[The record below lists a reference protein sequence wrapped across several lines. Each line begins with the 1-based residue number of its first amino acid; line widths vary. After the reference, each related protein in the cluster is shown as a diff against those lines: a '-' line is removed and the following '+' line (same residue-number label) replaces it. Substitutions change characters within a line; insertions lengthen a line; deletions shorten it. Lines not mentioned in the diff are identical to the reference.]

1 MGTRNGNESGMMM
14 VVSAGEEEC
23 DVGLGLRTQQPKNG
37 DGYSRKKTTPVMM
50 SMSLPPPPHHH
61 HPHHHHQH
69 HHHPYHQQYT
79 LSPSS
84 SGRGGVA
91 GAGEY
96 YGGLGGSVF
105 SGASNHHLA
114 CVGGEAAAAA
124 TLLAAGSASADSS
137 SSAAAAAAPVFDS
150 SGKMAASTNAR
161 VPFTAAQWQQMDME
175 RQSMMLKHMLT
186 SVPVPAGPELI
197 LPITRSLPTVLP
209 PQSNRGSD
217 PEPWRCRRTDGKK
230 WRCSR
235 DVAPHQKYCERHSH
249 KNRPRSRK
257 PVELQ
262 ADYTKATNA
271 TTKKSNVTTTNSQ
284 SLSSCQNPQF
294 LNQTP
299 IPSSVFPTA
308 AASAYDQPR
317 GLEWFMKAETIPSQ
331 EDYHHHQQP
340 MHAAC
345 NRIDPFHLKQPH
357 MPLSSYSDYGSTHEL
372 HETRHFIDAWS
383 APHRDDSSNRAAS
396 VSAGKKMPV
405 SSLSLTMCGIGEEDS
420 KNTDMGAGLM
430 GGERE
435 KSGDLRPPHWMMS
448 PAGSWMGSTTP
459 GGPLA
464 EALCLG
470 TANASSA
477 RMAAAC
483 EATPQ
488 GRISVTPTSSRS
500 SSKDEGHELN
510 LIS

>member
-14 VVSAGEEEC
+14 VSAAEEEC
-23 DVGLGLRTQQPKNG
+23 DVGLGLRMQQPKNG
-37 DGYSRKKTTPVMM
+37 DDSSRRKAAPTMM
-50 SMSLPPPPHHH
+50 SMAMPPHHH
-61 HPHHHHQH
+61 HPHHHH
-69 HHHPYHQQYT
+69 PYHQQYM

-84 SGRGGVA
+84 SGRGA
-91 GAGEY
+91 AAAAAGEY
-96 YGGLGGSVF
+96 YGGVGGSVF
-105 SGASNHHLA
+105 SGACNPHLA
-114 CVGGEAAAAA
+114 CIDEEEGAAAA
-124 TLLAAGSASADSS
+124 TLLASGSASDS
-137 SSAAAAAAPVFDS
+137 SSAAAPAPVFDS
-150 SGKMAASTNAR
+150 SGKMAASANMR
-161 VPFTAAQWQQMDME
+161 VPFTAAQWQEME
-175 RQSMMLKHMLT
+175 RQRMILKHMLT
-186 SVPVPAGPELI
+186 SAPVPPELR
-197 LPITRSLPTVLP
+197 LPITESHPTAP
-209 PQSNRGSD
+209 PSQSNRGSD

-262 ADYTKATNA
+262 ADYTNTAN
-271 TTKKSNVTTTNSQ
+271 TTKKSNVATTNSQ
-284 SLSSCQNPQF
+284 SLNSCQNLQF

-299 IPSSVFPTA
+299 IPSSVFPTTV
-308 AASAYDQPR
+308 ASAYDQPR
-317 GLEWFMKAETIPSQ
+317 GLEWFMKGETIPNQ
-331 EDYHHHQQP
+331 EDYHHQQQP
-340 MHAAC
+340 THATC
-345 NRIDPFHLKQPH
+345 NRIDPFHLRQPH

-383 APHRDDSSNRAAS
+383 TPHRHDSSNRAAS
-396 VSAGKKMPV
+396 VSASKKMPI

-448 PAGSWMGSTTP
+448 PGGSWMGSTTP

-470 TANASSA
+470 TANA
-477 RMAAAC
+477 RPRVVVAC
-483 EATPQ
+483 EASPQ
-488 GRISVTPTSSRS
+488 GCIGVTPTSSRS

-510 LIS
+510 LTS